1 MSPETIAEGTALV
14 EQLLATW
21 ASKTAALEAGAP
33 AMDGEDVTMVDRDVE
48 DLVTKEYAMLKE
60 CYDEFKP
67 KLEAAEWTRTVLCQ
81 TY

>member
-1 MSPETIAEGTALV
+1 MSPETIAEGTGLV
-14 EQLLATW
+14 EQLLGDW

-33 AMDGEDVTMVDRDVE
+33 ATDGDVTMADGTVE

-60 CYDEFKP
+60 CYDEWKP